1 LSDSD
6 SSPLLDVDDE
16 ATFTLDPVLMID
28 RVDVLKAFADPLRLR
43 ILRALYVKQRG
54 RALSGRQLQDLLGER
69 GNRRIYHHLKVL
81 QEAGI
86 IELAYEKKKRNMM
99 EAFFRPV
106 AANLHISPTLLTPP
120 PDEEGPPGL
129 LYDMAVAMVG
139 ALQSDLRVFTDAQPD
154 DVVLRHREVMLRD
167 DDAKRMRQELVEV
180 LDRYEAQSSTSDDDA
195 VDGVRSHRITVVA
208 YPSDDVA

>member
-1 LSDSD
+1 MTDSD
-6 SSPLLDVDDE
+6 ADAASPDGANETYAL
-16 ATFTLDPVLMID
+16 APVLMID
-28 RVDVLKAFADPLRLR
+28 RVEVLKAFADPLRLR
-43 ILRALYVKQRG
+43 ILRALYVKQKG

-69 GNRRIYHHLKVL
+69 GNRRMYHHLKVL

-86 IELAYEKKKRNMM
+86 IELAYERKKRNMM

-120 PDEEGPPGL
+120 DDDAGPPSL

-139 ALQSDLRVFTDAQPD
+139 AVQSDLQVFTTAQPD
-154 DVVLRHREVMLRD
+154 EVVLLHRQVTLPD
-167 DDAKRMRQELVEV
+167 DEARQMRQDLTAV
-180 LDRYEAQSSTSDDDA
+180 LDSYEKRSQDFDVGD
-195 VDGVRSHRITVVA
+195 DGVGSHRATLVV